1 MYACMHG
8 MVCYGVVICDVLKLS
23 MYACMHVCTHMYV
36 RACACTYV
44 YYIYIHIYIHTH
56 THLHLNVSKH
66 MYTAVTP
73 CIVRTEGPSDH
84 VSSSVEGV
92 ASYSSSGPV

>member
-1 MYACMHG
+1 
-8 MVCYGVVICDVLKLS
+8 
-23 MYACMHVCTHMYV
+23 MHVCMYV
-36 RACACTYV
+36 RICMYV
-44 YYIYIHIYIHTH
+44 HVHVHMYIIYIYIHIYIHTH